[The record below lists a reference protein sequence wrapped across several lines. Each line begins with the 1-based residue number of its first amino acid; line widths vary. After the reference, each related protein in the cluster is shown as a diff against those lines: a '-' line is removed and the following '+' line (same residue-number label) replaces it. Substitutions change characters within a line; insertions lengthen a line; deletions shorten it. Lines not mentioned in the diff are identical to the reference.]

1 MPWLPTDE
9 FPMKRCSILI
19 VEDHPFQ
26 HLFLQNLFNQLGDF
40 DLTYASD
47 GEQALACLG
56 QQDFDLVLTDLLMP
70 GMDGVQF
77 IQGLAAHPSRPAL
90 AIMSAASRRMLM
102 GASLVASN
110 LQVKVLGLISK
121 PVNAAA
127 LRCLTDQLKLLRHT
141 APAQTQPGIDRQAIL
156 AALDNGQLQAWF
168 QPKKALSNGRIVAAE
183 ALVRWDH
190 PEYDTLLPG
199 LFLPALIACG
209 LEERLLWRVLEQAMA
224 AQAVWRQEGYDI
236 PVSINLPTHL
246 LNSHDLPDRILAFVL
261 EHQGLPGRICFELM
275 ECSVP
280 DDISN
285 FYAGTCRL
293 RIKGFGL
300 SQDDF
305 GKGYSSYMNLVS
317 APFTEL
323 KIDRAL
329 VQGCNANEELA
340 QALTSI
346 VSLGRQLGLTVVAE
360 GVETAQELALL
371 RKINCTQ
378 VQGFLISHAVPSDQF
393 QHLLSHDG
401 PANAYWPSPGC

>member
-1 MPWLPTDE
+1 
-9 FPMKRCSILI
+9 MKPCSILI

-26 HLFLQNLFNQLGDF
+26 HLYLQNLFSELGDF
-40 DLTYASD
+40 DLVCARD
-47 GEQALACLG
+47 GEEALACLK
-56 QQDFDLVLTDLLMP
+56 QRDFDLVLTDLLMP

-77 IQGLAAHPSRPAL
+77 IQGLAAQPSRPAL

-110 LQVKVLGLISK
+110 LQVKVIGLISK

-127 LRCLTDQLKLLRHT
+127 LRCLTDQLQALRQV
-141 APAQTQPGIDRQAIL
+141 APAEIQPGIDCQSL
-156 AALDNGQLQAWF
+156 MNALVNGDLQAWF

-183 ALVRWDH
+183 ALVRWAH
-190 PEYDTLLPG
+190 PEHGLLLPG
-199 LFLPALIACG
+199 AFLPALIACN
-209 LEERLLWRVLEQAMA
+209 LEERLLWCVLKQAMA
-224 AQAVWRQEGYDI
+224 AQATWRQQGYDI

-246 LNSHDLPDRILAFVL
+246 LNSHDLPDRIQAFVL
-261 EHQGLPGRICFELM
+261 EHQGLPARICFELM

-285 FYAGTCRL
+285 FYAGACRL

-346 VSLGRQLGLTVVAE
+346 VSLGRQLGLIVVAE

-371 RKINCTQ
+371 RKIDCTQ
-378 VQGFLISHAVPSDQF
+378 VQGFLISHAVSADQF
-393 QHLLSHDG
+393 QQLLTHDG
-401 PANAYWPSPGC
+401 PASAY

>member
-1 MPWLPTDE
+1 
-9 FPMKRCSILI
+9 MKPCSVLI

-26 HLFLQNLFNQLGDF
+26 HLYLQNLFNTLGVF
-40 DLTYASD
+40 DLEFARD
-47 GEQALACLG
+47 GEEALRRLKNCE
-56 QQDFDLVLTDLLMP
+56 FDLVLTDLLMP

-77 IQGLAAHPSRPAL
+77 IQGLAAQKPRPAL

-110 LQVKVLGLISK
+110 LQVKVIGLISK
-121 PVNAAA
+121 PVNSAA
-127 LRCLTDQLKLLRHT
+127 LRCLLEQLRALRLDVPVAAH
-141 APAQTQPGIDRQAIL
+141 AGIDRQSL
-156 AALDNGQLQAWF
+156 LRALNNAELQAWF
-168 QPKKALSNGRIVAAE
+168 QPKKALDNGRIVAAE
-183 ALVRWDH
+183 ALVRWVH
-190 PEYDTLLPG
+190 PEHGTLLPG
-199 LFLPALIACG
+199 AFLPALIAHD
-209 LEERLLWRVLEQAMA
+209 LEEHLLWRMLEQAIA
-224 AQAVWRQEGYDI
+224 AQSIWRQQGYDI

-261 EHQGLPGRICFELM
+261 AHDGLPARICFELM

-285 FYAGTCRL
+285 FYAGACRL

-329 VQGCNANEELA
+329 VQGCNSNAELA

-346 VSLGRQLGLTVVAE
+346 VTLGRQLGLTVVAE

-371 RKINCTQ
+371 RKIDCTQ
-378 VQGFLISHAVPSDQF
+378 VQGFLISHAVSSDQF
-393 QHLLSHDG
+393 QQLLSHDG
-401 PANAYWPSPGC
+401 PASVW

>member
-1 MPWLPTDE
+1 
-9 FPMKRCSILI
+9 MKPCSLLI

-26 HLFLQNLFNQLGDF
+26 HLYLQSLFNELGVF
-40 DLTYASD
+40 DVVGARD
-47 GEQALACLG
+47 GEAALACLK
-56 QQDFDLVLTDLLMP
+56 QRDFDLVLTDLLMP

-77 IQGLAAHPSRPAL
+77 IQGLAAHRSRSAL

-110 LQVKVLGLISK
+110 LQVKVIGLISK
-121 PVNAAA
+121 PVNTAA
-127 LRCLTDQLKLLRHT
+127 LRCLIDQLQALRQT
-141 APAQTQPGIDRQAIL
+141 VPAIDRSGIDRQSL
-156 AALDNGQLQAWF
+156 LQALDNGELHAWF

-183 ALVRWDH
+183 ALVRWMH
-190 PEYDTLLPG
+190 PEHGTLLPG
-199 LFLPALIACG
+199 AFLPALVACG
-209 LEERLLWRVLEQAMA
+209 LEERLLWCVLEQAIA
-224 AQAVWRQEGYDI
+224 AQIVWRQQGYDI

-246 LNSHDLPDRILAFVL
+246 LNSHDLPDRIHAFVL
-261 EHQGLPGRICFELM
+261 AHQGLPARICFELM

-285 FYAGTCRL
+285 FYAGACRL
-293 RIKGFGL
+293 RIKGFEL

-323 KIDRAL
+323 KIDRTL

-371 RKINCTQ
+371 RKIDCTQ
-378 VQGFLISHAVPSDQF
+378 VQGFLISHAVSADQF
-393 QHLLSHDG
+393 QQLLTHDG
-401 PANAYWPSPGC
+401 PANAY

>member
-1 MPWLPTDE
+1 
-9 FPMKRCSILI
+9 MKPCSILI

-26 HLFLQNLFNQLGDF
+26 HLYLQNLFSELGDF
-40 DLTYASD
+40 DLACARD
-47 GEQALACLG
+47 GEEALDCLK
-56 QQDFDLVLTDLLMP
+56 QRDFDMVLTDLLMP

-77 IQGLAAHPSRPAL
+77 IQSLAAQRSRPAL

-110 LQVKVLGLISK
+110 LQVKVIGLISK

-127 LRCLTDQLKLLRHT
+127 LRCLIDQLQALRQS
-141 APAQTQPGIDRQAIL
+141 APAASHPGIDRQSICN
-156 AALDNGQLQAWF
+156 ALDNGELQAWF

-183 ALVRWDH
+183 ALVRWNH
-190 PEYDTLLPG
+190 PEHGTLLPG
-199 LFLPALIACG
+199 VFLPALIAFG
-209 LEERLLWRVLEQAMA
+209 LEEPLLWCVLKQAIA
-224 AQAVWRQEGYDI
+224 AQATWREQGYDI
-236 PVSINLPTHL
+236 PVSVNLPTHL

-261 EHQGLPGRICFELM
+261 THQGLPARICFELM

-285 FYAGTCRL
+285 FYAGACRL

-329 VQGCNANEELA
+329 VQGCNANAELA

-371 RKINCTQ
+371 RKIDCTQ
-378 VQGFLISHAVPSDQF
+378 VQGFLISHAVSADQF
-393 QHLLSHDG
+393 QHLLTHDG
-401 PANAYWPSPGC
+401 PATAY

>member
-1 MPWLPTDE
+1 
-9 FPMKRCSILI
+9 MKPCSLLI
-19 VEDHPFQ
+19 VEDHSFQ
-26 HLFLQNLFNQLGDF
+26 HLYLRNLLNELGVF
-40 DLTYASD
+40 DVVCAKD
-47 GEQALACLG
+47 GEAALACL
-56 QQDFDLVLTDLLMP
+56 QQRDFDLVLTDLLMP

-77 IQGLAAHPSRPAL
+77 IQSLARQRSRPAL

-110 LQVKVLGLISK
+110 LQVKVIGLISK
-121 PVNAAA
+121 PVTPAA
-127 LRCLTDQLKLLRHT
+127 LRCLIDQLQALRQ
-141 APAQTQPGIDRQAIL
+141 APPAEPSEGIDRQSL
-156 AALDNGQLQAWF
+156 LQALNNGELQAWF

-183 ALVRWDH
+183 ALVRWMH
-190 PEYDTLLPG
+190 PEHGTLLPG
-199 LFLPALIACG
+199 VFLPTLVACG
-209 LEERLLWRVLEQAMA
+209 LEEHLLWRVLEQAIA
-224 AQAVWRQEGYDI
+224 AQIIWRKQGYDI

-261 EHQGLPGRICFELM
+261 AHQGLPARICFELM

-285 FYAGTCRL
+285 FYAGACRL
-293 RIKGFGL
+293 RIKGFDL

-323 KIDRAL
+323 KIDRTL

-371 RKINCTQ
+371 RRIDCTQ
-378 VQGFLISHAVPSDQF
+378 VQGFLISHAVSSDQF
-393 QHLLSHDG
+393 QQLLTHDG
-401 PANAYWPSPGC
+401 PAKAY

>member
-1 MPWLPTDE
+1 
-9 FPMKRCSILI
+9 MKPCSILI

-26 HLFLQNLFNQLGDF
+26 HLYLQNLFSELGDF
-40 DLTYASD
+40 DLACARD
-47 GEQALACLG
+47 GEEALDCLKHR
-56 QQDFDLVLTDLLMP
+56 DFDLVLTDLLMP

-77 IQGLAAHPSRPAL
+77 IQGLAAQRSRPAL

-110 LQVKVLGLISK
+110 LQVKVIGLISK

-127 LRCLTDQLKLLRHT
+127 LRCLIDQLQALRQSV
-141 APAQTQPGIDRQAIL
+141 PAATHPGIDRQSICN
-156 AALDNGQLQAWF
+156 ALDNGELQAWF
-168 QPKKALSNGRIVAAE
+168 QPKKALNNGRIVAAE
-183 ALVRWDH
+183 ALVRWNH
-190 PEYDTLLPG
+190 PEHGTLLPG
-199 LFLPALIACG
+199 VFLPALIAFG
-209 LEERLLWRVLEQAMA
+209 LEEPLLWCVLKQAIA
-224 AQAVWRQEGYDI
+224 AQATWREQGYDI
-236 PVSINLPTHL
+236 PVSVNLPTHL

-261 EHQGLPGRICFELM
+261 AHQGLPARICFELM

-285 FYAGTCRL
+285 FYAGACRL

-329 VQGCNANEELA
+329 VQGCNANAELA

-371 RKINCTQ
+371 RKIDCTQ
-378 VQGFLISHAVPSDQF
+378 VQGFLISHAVSADQF
-393 QHLLSHDG
+393 QHLLTHDG
-401 PANAYWPSPGC
+401 PANAW

>member
-1 MPWLPTDE
+1 
-9 FPMKRCSILI
+9 MKPCSILI

-26 HLFLQNLFNQLGDF
+26 HLYLQTLFNQLGDF
-40 DLTYASD
+40 DVECARD
-47 GEQALACLG
+47 GEEALACLKRR
-56 QQDFDLVLTDLLMP
+56 DFDLVLTDLLMP

-77 IQGLAAHPSRPAL
+77 IQGLAAQRSRPAL
-90 AIMSAASRRMLM
+90 AIMSSASRRMLM

-110 LQVKVLGLISK
+110 LQVKVIGLISK
-121 PVNAAA
+121 PVNAVA
-127 LRCLTDQLKLLRHT
+127 LRCLIDQLQALHNTEPVETR
-141 APAQTQPGIDRQAIL
+141 PGIDRHSLLNAFN
-156 AALDNGQLQAWF
+156 NGEMQAWF

-183 ALVRWDH
+183 ALVRWLH
-190 PEYDTLLPG
+190 PEHGMLLPG
-199 LFLPALIACG
+199 VFLPVLISFN
-209 LEERLLWRVLEQAMA
+209 LEEHLLWHMLEQAII
-224 AQAVWRQEGYDI
+224 AQAAWRQQGYDI

-261 EHQGLPGRICFELM
+261 EHQGLPARICFELM

-285 FYAGTCRL
+285 FYAGACRL

-305 GKGYSSYMNLVS
+305 GKGYSSYINLVS

-329 VQGCNANEELA
+329 VQGCNTNEELA
-340 QALTSI
+340 QALASI
-346 VSLGRQLGLTVVAE
+346 VSLGRQLGLIVVAE

-371 RKINCTQ
+371 RKIDCTQ
-378 VQGFLISHAVPSDQF
+378 VQGFLISHAVSPDQF
-393 QHLLSHDG
+393 QQLLAHDG
-401 PANAYWPSPGC
+401 PALTY

>member
-1 MPWLPTDE
+1 
-9 FPMKRCSILI
+9 MKPCSILI

-26 HLFLQNLFNQLGDF
+26 QLYLQHLFGELGDF
-40 DLTYASD
+40 YLESACD
-47 GEQALACLG
+47 GEEALACLKRRN
-56 QQDFDLVLTDLLMP
+56 FDLVLTDLLMP

-77 IQGLAAHPSRPAL
+77 IQGLAALRPRPVL

-110 LQVKVLGLISK
+110 LQVKVIGLISK

-127 LRCLTDQLKLLRHT
+127 LRCLIDQLQGLRQV
-141 APAQTQPGIDRQAIL
+141 AQPSPLAGIDRQAIL
-156 AALDNGQLQAWF
+156 DALDNGELRAWF
-168 QPKKALSNGRIVAAE
+168 QPKKALVNARIVAAE
-183 ALVRWDH
+183 ALIRWIH
-190 PEYDTLLPG
+190 PEHGMLLPG
-199 LFLPALIACG
+199 MFLPALISFG
-209 LEERLLWRVLEQAMA
+209 QEERLLWQVLEQTIV
-224 AQAVWRQEGYDI
+224 AQAQWREQGYDI

-261 EHQGLPGRICFELM
+261 KHGGIPGRICFELM

-285 FYAGTCRL
+285 FYAGACRL

-329 VQGCNANEELA
+329 VQGCNDNEELA

-346 VSLGRQLGLTVVAE
+346 VGLGRQLGLTVVAE

-371 RKINCTQ
+371 RKIDCTQ
-378 VQGFLISHAVPSDQF
+378 VQGFLISHAVSSDQF
-393 QHLLSHDG
+393 QQLLSHDG
-401 PANAYWPSPGC
+401 PANVY

>member
-1 MPWLPTDE
+1 
-9 FPMKRCSILI
+9 MKTCSLLI

-26 HLFLQNLFNQLGDF
+26 HLYLQNLFNELGIF
-40 DLTYASD
+40 DVECARD
-47 GEQALACLG
+47 GEEALVRLKIR
-56 QQDFDLVLTDLLMP
+56 DFDLVLTDLLMP

-77 IQGLAAHPSRPAL
+77 IQSLAAQPSPPAL

-110 LQVKVLGLISK
+110 LQVKVIGLISK
-121 PVNAAA
+121 PVNVAA
-127 LRCLTDQLKLLRHT
+127 LRCLIDQLQSLRQSVPVVAH
-141 APAQTQPGIDRQAIL
+141 PGIDRLSIL
-156 AALDNGQLQAWF
+156 QALDNDELQAWF
-168 QPKKALSNGRIVAAE
+168 QPKKALNNGRIVAAE
-183 ALVRWDH
+183 ALVRWMH
-190 PEYDTLLPG
+190 PEHGTLLPS
-199 LFLPALIACG
+199 LFLPTLIAFN
-209 LEERLLWRVLEQAMA
+209 LEERLLWRVLEQAID
-224 AQAVWRQEGYDI
+224 AQAQWRQQGYDI

-261 EHQGLPGRICFELM
+261 EHDGLPARICFELM

-285 FYAGTCRL
+285 FYAGACRL

-329 VQGCNANEELA
+329 VQGCNANAELA

-371 RKINCTQ
+371 RKIDCTQ
-378 VQGFLISHAVPSDQF
+378 VQGFLISHAVSSDQF
-393 QHLLSHDG
+393 QHLLTHDG
-401 PANAYWPSPGC
+401 PAYAW

>member
-1 MPWLPTDE
+1 
-9 FPMKRCSILI
+9 MKPCSILI

-26 HLFLQNLFNQLGDF
+26 HLYLQNLFSELGDF
-40 DLTYASD
+40 DLACARD
-47 GEQALACLG
+47 GEEALDCLK
-56 QQDFDLVLTDLLMP
+56 QRDFDMVLTDLLMP

-77 IQGLAAHPSRPAL
+77 IQSLAAQRSRPAL

-110 LQVKVLGLISK
+110 LQVKVIGLISK

-127 LRCLTDQLKLLRHT
+127 LRCLIDQLQALRQSVPT
-141 APAQTQPGIDRQAIL
+141 ASHPGIDRQSICN
-156 AALDNGQLQAWF
+156 ALDNGELQAWF
-168 QPKKALSNGRIVAAE
+168 QPKKALNNGRIVAAE
-183 ALVRWDH
+183 ALVRWNH
-190 PEYDTLLPG
+190 PEHGTLLPG
-199 LFLPALIACG
+199 VFLPALIAFG
-209 LEERLLWRVLEQAMA
+209 LEEPLLWCVLKQAIA
-224 AQAVWRQEGYDI
+224 AQATWREQGYDI
-236 PVSINLPTHL
+236 PVSVNLPTHL

-261 EHQGLPGRICFELM
+261 AHQGLPARICFELM

-285 FYAGTCRL
+285 FYAGACRL

-329 VQGCNANEELA
+329 VQGCNANAELA

-371 RKINCTQ
+371 RKIDCTQ
-378 VQGFLISHAVPSDQF
+378 VQGFLISHAVSVDQF
-393 QHLLSHDG
+393 QHLLTHDG
-401 PANAYWPSPGC
+401 PATAY

>member
-1 MPWLPTDE
+1 
-9 FPMKRCSILI
+9 MKPCSILI
-19 VEDHPFQ
+19 VEDHPFR
-26 HLFLQNLFNQLGDF
+26 HLYLQNLFSELGDF
-40 DLTYASD
+40 DLVCARD
-47 GEQALACLG
+47 GEEALACLK
-56 QQDFDLVLTDLLMP
+56 QRDFDLVLTDLLMP

-77 IQGLAAHPSRPAL
+77 IQGLAAQPSRPAL

-110 LQVKVLGLISK
+110 LQVKVIGLISK

-127 LRCLTDQLKLLRHT
+127 LRCLTDQLQALRQV
-141 APAQTQPGIDRQAIL
+141 APAEIQPGIDCQSL
-156 AALDNGQLQAWF
+156 MNALVNGDLQAWF

-183 ALVRWDH
+183 ALVRWAH
-190 PEYDTLLPG
+190 PEHGLLLPG
-199 LFLPALIACG
+199 VFLPALIACN
-209 LEERLLWRVLEQAMA
+209 LEERLLWCVLKQAMA
-224 AQAVWRQEGYDI
+224 AQATWRQQGYDI

-246 LNSHDLPDRILAFVL
+246 LNSHDLPDRIQAFVL
-261 EHQGLPGRICFELM
+261 EHQGLPARICFELM

-285 FYAGTCRL
+285 FYAGACRL

-346 VSLGRQLGLTVVAE
+346 VSLGRQLGLIVVAE

-371 RKINCTQ
+371 RKIDCTQ
-378 VQGFLISHAVPSDQF
+378 VQGFLISHAVSADQF
-393 QHLLSHDG
+393 QQLLTHDG
-401 PANAYWPSPGC
+401 PASAY

>member
-1 MPWLPTDE
+1 
-9 FPMKRCSILI
+9 MKPCNILI

-26 HLFLQNLFNQLGDF
+26 QLYLQHLFSELGDF
-40 DLTYASD
+40 YLESACD
-47 GEQALACLG
+47 GEEALDCLKRR
-56 QQDFDLVLTDLLMP
+56 DFDLVLTDLLMP

-77 IQGLAAHPSRPAL
+77 IQGLAALRSRPVL

-110 LQVKVLGLISK
+110 LQVKVIGLISK
-121 PVNAAA
+121 PVNAVA
-127 LRCLTDQLKLLRHT
+127 LRCLIDQLQGLRQI
-141 APAQTQPGIDRQAIL
+141 AQPLPLAGIDRQAIL
-156 AALDNGQLQAWF
+156 DALDNGELQAWF
-168 QPKKALSNGRIVAAE
+168 QPKKALVNARIVAAE
-183 ALVRWDH
+183 ALIRWVH
-190 PEYDTLLPG
+190 PEYGMLLPG
-199 LFLPALIACG
+199 MFLPALISFD
-209 LEERLLWRVLEQAMA
+209 LEERLLWLVLEQAIE
-224 AQAVWRQEGYDI
+224 AQAQWRQQGYDI

-246 LNSHDLPDRILAFVL
+246 LNRHDLPDRILEFVL
-261 EHQGLPGRICFELM
+261 KHEGIPGRICFELM

-285 FYAGTCRL
+285 FYAGACRL

-323 KIDRAL
+323 KIDRSL
-329 VQGCNANEELA
+329 VQGCNDNEELA

-346 VSLGRQLGLTVVAE
+346 VGLGRQLGLTVVAE

-371 RKINCTQ
+371 RKIDCTQ
-378 VQGFLISHAVPSDQF
+378 VQGFLISHAVSPDQF
-393 QHLLSHDG
+393 QQLLSHDG
-401 PANAYWPSPGC
+401 PANMY

>member
-1 MPWLPTDE
+1 
-9 FPMKRCSILI
+9 MKPCSILI

-26 HLFLQNLFNQLGDF
+26 HLYLQNLFSELGDF
-40 DLTYASD
+40 DLACARD
-47 GEQALACLG
+47 GEEALDYLK
-56 QQDFDLVLTDLLMP
+56 QRDFDLVLTDLLMP

-77 IQGLAAHPSRPAL
+77 IQGLAAQRSRPAL

-110 LQVKVLGLISK
+110 LQVKVIGLISK

-127 LRCLTDQLKLLRHT
+127 LRCLIDQLQALRQS
-141 APAQTQPGIDRQAIL
+141 APAANHPGIDRQSISN
-156 AALDNGQLQAWF
+156 ALDNGELQAWF

-183 ALVRWDH
+183 ALVRWNH
-190 PEYDTLLPG
+190 PEHGTLLPG
-199 LFLPALIACG
+199 VFLPALIAFG
-209 LEERLLWRVLEQAMA
+209 LEEPLLWCVLKQAIT
-224 AQAVWRQEGYDI
+224 AQATWREQGYDI
-236 PVSINLPTHL
+236 PVSVNLPTHL

-261 EHQGLPGRICFELM
+261 AHQGLPARICFELM

-285 FYAGTCRL
+285 FYAGACRL

-329 VQGCNANEELA
+329 VQGCNANAELA

-371 RKINCTQ
+371 RKIDCTQ
-378 VQGFLISHAVPSDQF
+378 VQGFLISHAVSAEQF
-393 QHLLSHDG
+393 QHLLTHDG
-401 PANAYWPSPGC
+401 PATAY

>member
-1 MPWLPTDE
+1 
-9 FPMKRCSILI
+9 MKPCSILI

-26 HLFLQNLFNQLGDF
+26 HLYLQNLFSELGDF
-40 DLTYASD
+40 DLACARD
-47 GEQALACLG
+47 GEEALDCLK
-56 QQDFDLVLTDLLMP
+56 QRDFDMVLTDLLMP

-77 IQGLAAHPSRPAL
+77 IQSLAAQRSRPAL

-110 LQVKVLGLISK
+110 LQVKVIGLISK

-127 LRCLTDQLKLLRHT
+127 LRCLIDQLQALRQS
-141 APAQTQPGIDRQAIL
+141 APAASHPGIDRQSICNT
-156 AALDNGQLQAWF
+156 LDNGELQAWF
-168 QPKKALSNGRIVAAE
+168 QPNKALSNGRIVAAE
-183 ALVRWDH
+183 ALVRWNH
-190 PEYDTLLPG
+190 PEHGTLLPG
-199 LFLPALIACG
+199 VFLPALIAFG
-209 LEERLLWRVLEQAMA
+209 LEEPLLWCVLKQAIA
-224 AQAVWRQEGYDI
+224 AQATWREQGYDI
-236 PVSINLPTHL
+236 PVSVNLPTHL

-261 EHQGLPGRICFELM
+261 THQGLPARICFELM

-285 FYAGTCRL
+285 FYAGACRL

-329 VQGCNANEELA
+329 VQGCNANAELA

-371 RKINCTQ
+371 RKIDCTQ
-378 VQGFLISHAVPSDQF
+378 VQGFLISHAVSADQF
-393 QHLLSHDG
+393 QHLLTHDG
-401 PANAYWPSPGC
+401 PATAY

>member
-1 MPWLPTDE
+1 
-9 FPMKRCSILI
+9 MKPCSILI

-26 HLFLQNLFNQLGDF
+26 HLYLQNLFSELGDF
-40 DLTYASD
+40 DLACAKD
-47 GEQALACLG
+47 GEEALDCLK
-56 QQDFDLVLTDLLMP
+56 QRDFDLVLTDLLMP

-77 IQGLAAHPSRPAL
+77 IQGLAAQRSRPAL

-110 LQVKVLGLISK
+110 LQVKVIGLISK

-127 LRCLTDQLKLLRHT
+127 LRCLIDQLQALRQNV
-141 APAQTQPGIDRQAIL
+141 PAASHPGIDRQSICN
-156 AALDNGQLQAWF
+156 ALDNGELQAWF
-168 QPKKALSNGRIVAAE
+168 QPKKALNNGRIVAAE
-183 ALVRWDH
+183 ALVRWSH
-190 PEYDTLLPG
+190 PEHGTLLPG
-199 LFLPALIACG
+199 VFLPALIAFG
-209 LEERLLWRVLEQAMA
+209 LEEPLLWCVLKQAIA
-224 AQAVWRQEGYDI
+224 AQATWREQGYDI
-236 PVSINLPTHL
+236 PVSVNLPTHL

-261 EHQGLPGRICFELM
+261 AHQGLPARICFELM

-285 FYAGTCRL
+285 FYAGACRL

-329 VQGCNANEELA
+329 VQGCNANAELA

-371 RKINCTQ
+371 RKIDCTQ
-378 VQGFLISHAVPSDQF
+378 VQGFLISHAVSADQF
-393 QHLLSHDG
+393 QHLLTHDG
-401 PANAYWPSPGC
+401 PANAW

>member
-1 MPWLPTDE
+1 
-9 FPMKRCSILI
+9 MKPCSILI

-26 HLFLQNLFNQLGDF
+26 HLYLQNLFSELGDF
-40 DLTYASD
+40 DLVCARD
-47 GEQALACLG
+47 GEEALACLK
-56 QQDFDLVLTDLLMP
+56 QRDFDLVLTDLLMP

-77 IQGLAAHPSRPAL
+77 IQGLAAQPSRPAL

-110 LQVKVLGLISK
+110 LQVKVIGLISK
-121 PVNAAA
+121 PVSAAA
-127 LRCLTDQLKLLRHT
+127 LRCLTDQLQALRQV
-141 APAQTQPGIDRQAIL
+141 APAEIQPGIDCQSL
-156 AALDNGQLQAWF
+156 MNALVNGDLQAWF

-183 ALVRWDH
+183 ALVRWAH
-190 PEYDTLLPG
+190 PEHGLLLPG
-199 LFLPALIACG
+199 VFLPALIACN
-209 LEERLLWRVLEQAMA
+209 LEERLLWCVLKQAMA
-224 AQAVWRQEGYDI
+224 AQATWRQQGYDI

-246 LNSHDLPDRILAFVL
+246 LNSHDLPDRIQAFVL
-261 EHQGLPGRICFELM
+261 EHQGLPARICFELM

-285 FYAGTCRL
+285 FYAGACRL

-346 VSLGRQLGLTVVAE
+346 VSLGRQLGLIVVAE

-371 RKINCTQ
+371 RKIDCTQ
-378 VQGFLISHAVPSDQF
+378 VQGFLISHAVSADQF
-393 QHLLSHDG
+393 QQLLTHDG
-401 PANAYWPSPGC
+401 PASAY

>member
-1 MPWLPTDE
+1 
-9 FPMKRCSILI
+9 MKPCSILI

-26 HLFLQNLFNQLGDF
+26 HLYLQNLFSELGDF
-40 DLTYASD
+40 DLACAKD
-47 GEQALACLG
+47 GEEALDCLKHR
-56 QQDFDLVLTDLLMP
+56 DFDLVLTDLLMP

-77 IQGLAAHPSRPAL
+77 IQGLAAQRSRPAL

-110 LQVKVLGLISK
+110 LQVKVIGLISK

-127 LRCLTDQLKLLRHT
+127 LRCLIDQLQALRQSV
-141 APAQTQPGIDRQAIL
+141 PAATHPGIDRQSICN
-156 AALDNGQLQAWF
+156 ALDNGELQAWF
-168 QPKKALSNGRIVAAE
+168 QPKKALNNGRIVAAE
-183 ALVRWDH
+183 ALVRWNH
-190 PEYDTLLPG
+190 PEHGTLLPG
-199 LFLPALIACG
+199 VFLPALIAFG
-209 LEERLLWRVLEQAMA
+209 LEEPLLWCVLKQAIA
-224 AQAVWRQEGYDI
+224 AQATWREQGYDI
-236 PVSINLPTHL
+236 PVSVNLPTHL

-261 EHQGLPGRICFELM
+261 AHQGLPARICFELM

-285 FYAGTCRL
+285 FYAGACRL

-329 VQGCNANEELA
+329 VQGCNANAELA

-371 RKINCTQ
+371 RKIDCTQ
-378 VQGFLISHAVPSDQF
+378 VQGFLISHAVSADQF
-393 QHLLSHDG
+393 QHLLTHDG
-401 PANAYWPSPGC
+401 PAAAY

>member
-1 MPWLPTDE
+1 
-9 FPMKRCSILI
+9 MKPCSILI

-26 HLFLQNLFNQLGDF
+26 HLYLQNLFSELGDF
-40 DLTYASD
+40 DLACAKD
-47 GEQALACLG
+47 GEEALDCLK
-56 QQDFDLVLTDLLMP
+56 QRDFDLVLTDLLMP

-77 IQGLAAHPSRPAL
+77 IQGLAAQRSRPAL

-110 LQVKVLGLISK
+110 LQVKVIGLISK

-127 LRCLTDQLKLLRHT
+127 LRCLIDQLQALRQSV
-141 APAQTQPGIDRQAIL
+141 PAAIHPGIDRQSICN
-156 AALDNGQLQAWF
+156 ALDNGELQAWF
-168 QPKKALSNGRIVAAE
+168 QPKKALNNGRIVAAE
-183 ALVRWDH
+183 ALVRWNH
-190 PEYDTLLPG
+190 PEHGTLLPG
-199 LFLPALIACG
+199 VFLPALIAFG
-209 LEERLLWRVLEQAMA
+209 LEEPLLWCVLKQAIA
-224 AQAVWRQEGYDI
+224 AQATWREQGYDI
-236 PVSINLPTHL
+236 PVSVNLPTHL

-261 EHQGLPGRICFELM
+261 AHQGLPARICFELM

-285 FYAGTCRL
+285 FYAGACRL

-329 VQGCNANEELA
+329 VQGCNANAELA

-371 RKINCTQ
+371 RKIDCTQ
-378 VQGFLISHAVPSDQF
+378 VQGFLISHAVSADQF
-393 QHLLSHDG
+393 QHLLTHDG
-401 PANAYWPSPGC
+401 PATAY

>member
-1 MPWLPTDE
+1 
-9 FPMKRCSILI
+9 MKTCSILI

-26 HLFLQNLFNQLGDF
+26 HLYLQNLFNEMGIF
-40 DLTYASD
+40 DLECARD
-47 GEQALACLG
+47 GEEALACLKRRH
-56 QQDFDLVLTDLLMP
+56 FDLVLTDLLMP

-77 IQGLAAHPSRPAL
+77 IQGLAAQRSRPTL

-102 GASLVASN
+102 GASLVAN
-110 LQVKVLGLISK
+110 YLQVKVIGLISK

-127 LRCLTDQLKLLRHT
+127 LRCLIDQLQALRQAVPVEAH
-141 APAQTQPGIDRQAIL
+141 AGIDCKSIL
-156 AALDNGQLQAWF
+156 DALDKGELQAWF
-168 QPKKALSNGRIVAAE
+168 QPKKALNNGLIVSAE
-183 ALVRWDH
+183 ALVRWLH
-190 PEYDTLLPG
+190 PEHGTLLPG
-199 LFLPALIACG
+199 LFLPALIAFG
-209 LEERLLWRVLEQAMA
+209 LEERLLWRVLEQTIA
-224 AQAVWRQEGYDI
+224 AQAIWRQQGYDI

-261 EHQGLPGRICFELM
+261 AHQGLPARICFELM

-285 FYAGTCRL
+285 FYAGACRL

-329 VQGCNANEELA
+329 VQGCNSNAELA

-371 RKINCTQ
+371 RKIDCNQ

-393 QHLLSHDG
+393 LQLLTHDG
-401 PANAYWPSPGC
+401 PANAY